1 MELSLYTPLDLET
14 LPQQPEEET
23 RIAIAETIKAPAQ
36 MKKAETIADW
46 HAGNGKYAGE
56 KEAAIEKQYRDTSFD
71 GSKGQICSISWA
83 IGLDDEPQSIFATPE
98 IRTEADLLSNFF
110 DRLREVL
117 NNRHPY
123 FIGHYISGFDLPFL
137 YQRAVVNGVNPGMKL
152 GQWGR
157 HEQHFFDNQ
166 SAWAGWK
173 GTISQDNLCMALGIQ
188 IDEPEGI
195 AGLEGSTV
203 WDFYKAGKY
212 QEIEKYNCVDVLK
225 VQANYKRLTFA

>member
-1 MELSLYTPLDLET
+1 MNIVPFDIET
-14 LPQQPEEET
+14 LPKQPEEET
-23 RIAIAETIKAPAQ
+23 RKAIAETIEAPAK

-46 HAGNGKYAGE
+46 HAGEGKYVGE

-83 IGLDDEPQSIFATPE
+83 IGLDAEPESIFATPM

-110 DRLREVL
+110 DRLREGL
-117 NNRHPY
+117 ESRQPQPY
-123 FIGHYISGFDLPFL
+123 FIGHFISGFDLPFL
-137 YQRAVVNGVNPGMKL
+137 YQRAVVNKVNPGMKL

-157 HEQHFFDNQ
+157 HEQQFFDNMN
-166 SAWAGWK
+166 AWAGWK
-173 GTISQDNLCMALGIQ
+173 GNISQDNLCIALGIQ

-195 AGLEGSTV
+195 AGLDGSTV
-203 WDFYKAGKY
+203 WDFYKDGKY

-225 VQANYKRLTFA
+225 VQANYKRLTFT